1 MFNVII
7 GQYYP
12 GKSPIHKMDPRS
24 KLLAVLLF
32 VIIIFLANN
41 WLAYGMVALYC
52 LLALSFAQVPLRYIY
67 KGLKPVILIILFT
80 LILNLLFTQQGK
92 VIFEWRW
99 FQLTTGGIRQSIFI
113 SVRLLAIVLMTTL
126 LTLTTTPI
134 EITDG
139 LETLLAP
146 FKKLKFPVH
155 EFALM
160 MSISLRF
167 IPTLMEETEK
177 IMKAQSARGAEFTSG
192 SFIQRVKAIIPLLVP
207 LFVSAFKRAEELAMA
222 MEARGY
228 RGDVGRTK
236 LRALVWEKRDHLLMI
251 SMILFT
257 GVLCALHWFSL

>member
-7 GQYYP
+7 GQFYP
-12 GKSPIHKMDPRS
+12 GESVIHKMDPRA
-24 KLLAVLLF
+24 KLVAVFVF
-32 VIIIFLANN
+32 VIVIFLANS
-41 WLAYGMVALYC
+41 WWGYGIVALFT
-52 LLALSFAQVPLRYIY
+52 LLAILLATVPFRFIY

-80 LILNLLFTQQGK
+80 LILNLLFTHEGT
-92 VIFEWRW
+92 VIYHWKWFE
-99 FQLTTGGIRQSIFI
+99 LTTGGIRQSIFI
-113 SVRLLAIVLMTTL
+113 SIRLLAIVLFTTL

-146 FKKLKFPVH
+146 FKKVKFPVH

-192 SFIQRVKAIIPLLVP
+192 SFIQRIKAIIPLLVP
-207 LFVSAFKRAEELAMA
+207 LFVGAFKRAEELAMA

-236 LRALVWEKRDHLLMI
+236 LRALVWEIRDSLLMGA
-251 SMILFT
+251 MVILT
-257 GVLCALHWFSL
+257 VLLVLTRFI